1 MRKTKSIMMLLAVMG
16 LGCLAACS
24 SPVAESGKDSSSA
37 EPVAV
42 VDTAQT
48 SSPDRE
54 TLFQV
59 SLLQGLT
66 LGDYF
71 GSVPVSTLKQKGD
84 IGLGTFDALNGELV
98 MVDGIVYRAAGDGTV
113 EVVPDDE
120 LIPFA
125 DVTCFDADEVQTV
138 ENISNYDALR
148 ELLNAKVSSAGGNR
162 FYVIRI
168 DGTFREMNVRSEYR
182 QEKPYQPLADVL
194 EHDQTFYDYE
204 NITGTVVGLY
214 CPPYMDRLNATGWH
228 LHFISADRTK
238 GGHVLGLNIDSAT
251 LSYDCTDGFQM
262 LLPETGMFAGFDLTV
277 DQSEDIEKV
286 ETNVERNS

>member
-1 MRKTKSIMMLLAVMG
+1 MNMKKTMMLLLLLA
-16 LGCLAACS
+16 LIGCFAACGS
-24 SPVAESGKDSSSA
+24 QSTQGGESTPAAENAALADSA
-37 EPVAV
+37 QEPA
-42 VDTAQT
+42 A
-48 SSPDRE
+48 DRE

-66 LGDYF
+66 LGDYY
-71 GSVPVSTLKQKGD
+71 GSVPAGALKQKGD

-98 MVDGIVYRAAGDGTV
+98 MADGVIYRAAGDGTV
-113 EVVPDDE
+113 EIVPDAE
-120 LIPFA
+120 MIPFA
-125 DVTCFDADEVQTV
+125 DVTFFDADEVQTL
-138 ENISNYDALR
+138 ENIPDYDALR
-148 ELLNAKVSSAGGNR
+148 ENLNAKVAAMGGNR
-162 FYVIRI
+162 FYVIRL
-168 DGTFREMNVRSEYR
+168 DGTFREMNVRSEYA
-182 QEKPYQPLADVL
+182 QKEPYQPLADVL